1 MNLNTEVRAGIAV
14 AGVALVAIFLS
25 AVLAQSSATRS
36 VEGLVSDQQGAPV
49 SGAVVKLEDTRTLSI
64 RSYITQ
70 QDGKYYFRGL
80 AKTTDYSVKA
90 EYQGKSSG
98 GKTVSKFDSRDTAV
112 VNLKISG

>member
-1 MNLNTEVRAGIAV
+1 MNLKTGVRAGIAV
-14 AGVALVAIFLS
+14 AGVALLAIFLS
-25 AVLAQSSATRS
+25 AVLAQSDTRS

-49 SGAVVKLEDTRTLSI
+49 PGAVVKLEDTRTLSI